1 MSILAIPIAVSG
13 IANTVRSVAT
23 RKWPWTDKPT
33 P

>member
-13 IANTVRSVAT
+13 IANTVCSVAT